1 MKVLLSWLREFAP
14 LTQDAETL
22 GNAMSDLG
30 MAVEEM
36 DTFGGL
42 DSIVVAKVLETRPHP
57 QADRIQLVDVDAGD
71 GEALQIA
78 CGAFNMQVGD
88 LIPLAT
94 LGTVMPNGM
103 EIARRKMRG
112 EWSNGMLCSSTE
124 IGLGADASGIM
135 ILPSDLQIGAGLM
148 DELSLSDD
156 AVYDLEINPNRP
168 DAMSIAG
175 VARDLAG
182 RMGVPF
188 TIPEWKISENDQNVN
203 DAAKIVIKSPD
214 LCRKFTARVVRN
226 VHLGPSPVQRQ
237 IRLTL
242 AGMRP
247 ISNIVDASNYV
258 MLELGIPNHTYDL
271 VLVPDGEIRVDRS
284 PGGEKIVTLDDV
296 ERTTAEGDAVIY
308 NKHDE
313 PIGLGGVMGG
323 ASTEISEMTTDVLL
337 ELAWWDPATMSRMSK
352 RMNLRSEASARN
364 ERGIDPEMQE
374 TAAVRFINLLGATAD
389 SGVIVE
395 LGNVPEPVTVG
406 VRTARVGAIMGVP
419 VTAEEI
425 RSELE
430 PIGFECEAT
439 DDGFNVTVPSWR
451 PDSAT

>member
-14 LTQDAETL
+14 LTQDAKTL

-42 DSIVVAKVLETRPHP
+42 ESIVVAKVLETRAHP

-71 GEALQIA
+71 GEALKIV
-78 CGAFNMQVGD
+78 CGAFNMQPGD

-124 IGLGADASGIM
+124 LGLGADASGIM
-135 ILPSDLQIGAGLM
+135 ILPPDLELGAGLM
-148 DELSLSDD
+148 DELGLTGDV
-156 AVYDLEINPNRP
+156 VYDLEINPNRP
-168 DAMSIAG
+168 DAMSMVG

-188 TIPEWKISENDQNVN
+188 AIPDWEFSENSQDVH
-203 DAAKIVIKSPD
+203 DAAKIVIKDPD
-214 LCRKFTARVVRN
+214 LCRKFTARVVRD

-271 VLVPDGEIRVDRS
+271 ALVPDGELRVARS
-284 PGGEKIVTLDDV
+284 PGGETVTTLDDI
-296 ERTTAEGDAVIY
+296 ERTTAEGDAV
-308 NKHDE
+308 
-313 PIGLGGVMGG
+313 
-323 ASTEISEMTTDVLL
+323 
-337 ELAWWDPATMSRMSK
+337 
-352 RMNLRSEASARN
+352 
-364 ERGIDPEMQE
+364 
-374 TAAVRFINLLGATAD
+374 
-389 SGVIVE
+389 
-395 LGNVPEPVTVG
+395 
-406 VRTARVGAIMGVP
+406 
-419 VTAEEI
+419 
-425 RSELE
+425 
-430 PIGFECEAT
+430 
-439 DDGFNVTVPSWR
+439 
-451 PDSAT
+451 